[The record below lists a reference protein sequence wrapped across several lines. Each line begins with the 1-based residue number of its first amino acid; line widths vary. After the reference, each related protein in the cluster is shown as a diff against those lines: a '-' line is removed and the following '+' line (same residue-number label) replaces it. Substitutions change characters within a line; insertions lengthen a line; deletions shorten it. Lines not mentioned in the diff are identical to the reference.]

1 MKEDK
6 SYIKDPTLSV
16 DLSEATQ
23 AVKEN
28 RFEDALSLF
37 EIILQ
42 DHPDNIDALYLASV
56 SSRYLKKFDDSQK
69 YIEHLLLNAP
79 DMGRAYQELGHINR
93 DMKND
98 EKAVINYRQ
107 ACELNPALL
116 ASWKMLYQYFVKNKN
131 QPAADHAQQQIK
143 KLESLPAAL
152 LYIDQIL
159 NEGRLGLAER
169 QCRAFLKKNPTHTYA
184 MSLLSEIANRLG
196 YFDDAEFL
204 LEKAVE
210 FKPNDGDL
218 RMQYAAIL
226 RKKQKFS
233 KTMEQVNI
241 LCDQYPDNPIYQAQK
256 ASEIMQ
262 NGDHLQ
268 AIKMFDDILHK
279 NPYNFSTH
287 TSKGH
292 AQKTLGK
299 TDKAIKSYQSAYQIK
314 PDHGEAYFSL
324 ANLKTYSFN
333 TDELN
338 GMRNQVERV
347 DLSLRDKSYF
357 HFALAQACESIG
369 EYDEA
374 FLHLE
379 KGNKIKNDQSK
390 YSIERMDAELQA
402 QIDVCDEDF
411 FKDLGSGGH
420 ATKDP
425 IFILGLPRAGST
437 LVEQILASHSL
448 IDGTLELPNILSIA
462 QSLRGDDIYGKLGNY
477 PKSMKSLSLEQR
489 ESFGKSFIED
499 TRMHRKDA
507 PMFTDKMPN
516 NFRHIGLIHLIMPN
530 AKIIDARRYP
540 LDCCF
545 SMFKQLFAQG
555 QEFSYG
561 LAEAGSY
568 YRSYVKLMDH
578 WDKVLPN
585 KILRVNNEDVIE
597 DLEGQVKR
605 MLDFLE
611 LPFEEECI
619 SFHET
624 DRSVRTAS
632 SEQVRQPINKKG
644 MGRWKPY
651 AKNLRP
657 LLESIG
663 EELLHPEDIS
673 IIKQQT

>member
-6 SYIKDPTLSV
+6 FNTNEATLSV
-16 DLSEATQ
+16 DSSEATQ

-28 RFEDALSLF
+28 RFEDALMLF
-37 EIILQ
+37 EIILK
-42 DHPDNIDALYLASV
+42 DHPDHIDSLYLASV
-56 SSRYLKKFDDSQK
+56 SSRYLKKFDDSIK
-69 YIEHLLLNAP
+69 YIERLLHNAP

-93 DMKND
+93 DAGNE
-98 EKAVINYRQ
+98 EKAAINYRQ

-116 ASWKMLYQYFVKNKN
+116 ASWNALYSYFVQNKN
-131 QPAADHAQQQIK
+131 QPAAEHARSQIE
-143 KLESLPAAL
+143 KLQSLPASL

-159 NEGRLGLAER
+159 NEGRLGLAETK
-169 QCRAFLKKNPTHTYA
+169 CRAFLKKNPTHTYA

-210 FKPNDGDL
+210 FKPNDGEL

-226 RKKQKFS
+226 RKKQKFT

-241 LCDQYPDNPIYQAQK
+241 LCDQYPDNLVYQAQK

-262 NGDHLQ
+262 NGGHEE
-268 AIKMFDDILHK
+268 AITMFDDILHK
-279 NPYNFSTH
+279 NPYNFSTL

-299 TDKAIKSYQSAYQIK
+299 TDQAINSYQSAYKIK
-314 PDHGEAYFSL
+314 PDHGESFFSL
-324 ANLKTYSFN
+324 ANLKTYSFSSV
-333 TDELN
+333 ELN
-338 GMRNQVERV
+338 SMREQVKRV
-347 DLSLRDKSYF
+347 DLSLRDKAYF
-357 HFALAQACESIG
+357 HFALAQGCESIG
-369 EYDEA
+369 EFDEA
-374 FLHLE
+374 FFHLK

-402 QIDVCDEDF
+402 QIDVCDESF
-411 FKDLGSGGH
+411 FKDLASGGY

-437 LVEQILASHSL
+437 LIEQILASHSM

-462 QSLRGDDIYGKLGNY
+462 QSLRGGDIYGKLGNY
-477 PKSMKSLSLEQR
+477 PKSLKTLTLEQR

-499 TRMHRKDA
+499 TRIHRKDA

-516 NFRHIGLIHLIMPN
+516 NFRHIGLIHSILPN

-561 LAEAGSY
+561 LAETGSY
-568 YRSYVKLMDH
+568 YKSYIKLMNH
-578 WDKVLPN
+578 WDQVLPN
-585 KILRVNNEDVIE
+585 KILRINNEDVIE

-605 MLDFLE
+605 MLDYLE

-619 SFHET
+619 SFYET
-624 DRSVRTAS
+624 SRSVRTAS
-632 SEQVRQPINKKG
+632 SEQVRRPVNKDG

-651 AKNLRP
+651 AKHLKP
-657 LLESIG
+657 LVESLG
-663 EELLHPEDIS
+663 KDLLLPEDIS
-673 IIKQQT
+673 IIN

>member
-37 EIILQ
+37 EIILK

-184 MSLLSEIANRLG
+184 MSLLNEIANRLG

-226 RKKQKFS
+226 RKKQKFA

-338 GMRNQVERV
+338 SMRNQVERV